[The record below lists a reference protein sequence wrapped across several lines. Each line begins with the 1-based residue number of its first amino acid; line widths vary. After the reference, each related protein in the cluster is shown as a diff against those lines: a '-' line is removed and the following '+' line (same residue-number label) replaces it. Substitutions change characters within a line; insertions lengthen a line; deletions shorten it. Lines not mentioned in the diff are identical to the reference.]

1 VLRELDLL
9 NSSINGQVRVA
20 SQIANLM
27 LIVSYSRGESA
38 LRIANCVCVCVLRI
52 GAWTRI
58 AYVCRFWVRVRVR
71 GRDLVVHRPN
81 RTIIANHSPPTPSH
95 TLTPNPE
102 PLTPNLTLTQYAE
115 YAIPHYAIRVK
126 VGWSIITRSI
136 DKIAPVAIRN
146 RNTQYA
152 TVAQYAAYGVP
163 HSDALESTS
172 RVERPL
178 LERMNDTGT
187 HCD

>member
-1 VLRELDLL
+1 VHCD
-9 NSSINGQVRVA
+9 
-20 SQIANLM
+20 
-27 LIVSYSRGESA
+27 
-38 LRIANCVCVCVLRI
+38 LRIACAFCVLAL
-52 GAWTRI
+52 G
-58 AYVCRFWVRVRVR
+58 RVLRMSVGFGLGFVLG
-71 GRDLVVHRPN
+71 GRDFNH
-81 RTIIANHSPPTPSH
+81 IIANHSPPTPSH
-95 TLTPNPE
+95 TVTPNPE
-102 PLTPNLTLTQYAE
+102 PRTPNHTLTQYAE

-126 VGWSIITRSI
+126 VGWSIFTRSHLSQYAI
-136 DKIAPVAIRN
+136 AIRN

-187 HCD
+187 HCDSSSY